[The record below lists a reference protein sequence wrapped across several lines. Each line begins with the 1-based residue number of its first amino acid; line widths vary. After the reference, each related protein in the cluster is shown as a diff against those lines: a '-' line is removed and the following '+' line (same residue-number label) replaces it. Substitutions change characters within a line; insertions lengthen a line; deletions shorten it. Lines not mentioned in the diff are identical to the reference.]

1 MPERKILIITNRVP
15 YPLSD
20 GGNLAMNSMIQGYH
34 NAGWKVYLL
43 SMNTTRHPLSQSKL
57 ASLFTNIYAFGWVDI
72 NNDIKP
78 LNVLKNYLFSDWP
91 EHAERFYKKEFED
104 KIISVTTSFKP
115 DVVQIESVFLA
126 TYLPVIKENSD
137 ALTVLRLHNIEYQIW
152 QSLAKKCKTLKK
164 IYLTKLYRRIRDFE
178 RAAWRD
184 FELLLPITE
193 KDAQAVLRL
202 EEVNDMVIAPFSIE
216 TDKIAPGKNEKW
228 VGYHLGAMDWLP
240 NQEGIRWFLDHAWK
254 KIRKAEPGFEFYFS
268 GRNMP
273 DNFKKLNISG
283 VHCLGEVPS
292 AEEFI
297 ADKKILIVPLW
308 SSGGIRVKILEAMA
322 AGKVV
327 ITTRP
332 GIKGIE
338 AKAGEHYLQVTTPDD
353 FARAVKWCLENK
365 AMAMKMGER
374 ARQLMEEKYEQK
386 KVMAHIINEMESLLG
401 QIEKS

>member
-20 GGNLAMNSMIQGYH
+20 GGNLAMNTMIQGYH

-43 SMNTTRHPLSQSKL
+43 SMNTSRHPLNQSKL
-57 ASLFTNIYAFGWVDI
+57 ASLFTNIYAFDWVDI

-78 LNVLKNYLFSDWP
+78 LNIIKNYLFSDWP
-91 EHAERFYKKEFED
+91 EHAERFYKQEFED
-104 KIISVTTSFKP
+104 KIISVAAAFKP

-126 TYLPVIKENSD
+126 TYLPAVNENSD

-164 IYLTKLYRRIRDFE
+164 LYLIKLYRRIRNFE

-184 FELLLPITE
+184 FDLLLPITE
-193 KDAQAVLRL
+193 KDAQAVIRL
-202 EEVNDMVIAPFSIE
+202 EEVNDVVVVPFSIE
-216 TDKIAPGKNEKW
+216 TDKIAQGKDEKW
-228 VGYHLGAMDWLP
+228 VGYHLGAMDWIP
-240 NQEGIRWFLDHAWK
+240 NQEGIRWFLENAWR
-254 KIRKAEPGFEFYFS
+254 KIRKVEPGFEFYFS

-273 DNFKKLNISG
+273 ERFKKLHIAG

-327 ITTRP
+327 ITTRA

-338 AKAGEHYLQVTTPDD
+338 AKAGEHYLQVSSPDD
-353 FARAVKWCLENK
+353 FARAVKWCLDNK
-365 AMAMKMGER
+365 EAAIKMGEH
-374 ARQLMEEKYEQK
+374 ARILMEEKYEQK
-386 KVMAHIINEMESLLG
+386 TVMAHIINEMERLLG
-401 QIEKS
+401 QTEQA